1 MAKFMCLFRS
11 NPEGYESL
19 SPEQM
24 QQIVQKWMTWK
35 DTLEKNGRVVEF
47 GGRLD
52 WSGKVIRGKSKV
64 VSDGPFVEAKDFV
77 QGHMFVEAK
86 DVDDAVV
93 VAKGCPILDFDGSV
107 EVRPFWMEAS

>member
-1 MAKFMCLFRS
+1 MARFMCLFRS
-11 NPEGYESL
+11 NPESYQSL

-24 QQIVQKWMTWK
+24 QQTVQKWMAWRDALQTSGH
-35 DTLEKNGRVVEF
+35 TVEF

-77 QGHMFVEAK
+77 QGHMCVEAK
-86 DVDDAVV
+86 DVD
-93 VAKGCPILDFDGSV
+93 
-107 EVRPFWMEAS
+107 E